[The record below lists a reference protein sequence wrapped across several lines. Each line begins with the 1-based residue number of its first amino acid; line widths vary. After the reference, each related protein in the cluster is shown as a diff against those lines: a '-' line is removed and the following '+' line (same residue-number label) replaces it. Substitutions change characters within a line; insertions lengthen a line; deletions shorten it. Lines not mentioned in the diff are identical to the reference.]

1 MELFWVCYLLVPS
14 LMVSFEEVSNKAI
27 SQEISIDG
35 LKLRHMNELH
45 LEKEN
50 VVSKHEQEKEDFLKA
65 QHKRELKN
73 LQYEQRIVIKQMRI
87 KHNQMYN
94 VLMVVLKPRRG
105 SKSLARKAAVL
116 HRTILRM

>member
-1 MELFWVCYLLVPS
+1 
-14 LMVSFEEVSNKAI
+14 
-27 SQEISIDG
+27 
-35 LKLRHMNELH
+35 MNELH

-50 VVSKHEQEKEDFLKA
+50 VVSKHEQENEDFLKA